1 MTIAGYRLEKQAQV
15 GSFSLLVQALVSIAL
30 AFVASGLLLAILGF
44 DPIAAFDALR
54 KGAFGSWRNVQG
66 SLVHAAPLAFTGLAA
81 AVAFRA
87 RIWSI
92 GQEGQLFAGA
102 MMAYFFTT
110 FLNLPAVIMVP
121 LVICAAALGGGL
133 MGGLAGTLKARF
145 NVDVI
150 VSTVMLN
157 YIIVYLLSY
166 LLTSRIWMAPGEYY
180 LQTDRIPRTARLPD
194 LWPGAELHLGVVLA
208 VLAVLAL
215 HVLINRTTFGFDL
228 RAFGDNAVAAR
239 FKGVE
244 PKRMTVTVLMLSG
257 ALAGL
262 GGVVQSFGVDFRL
275 SQNFLFGYGSA
286 GLIVAV
292 IAGLRPLS
300 VGLVALLFGALAKGG
315 LFMQVMADVSS
326 AIVSA
331 MQAIILMFFLITSV
345 LFQYRLRRVDNDV

>member
-1 MTIAGYRLEKQAQV
+1 MTITGYRIEKRIETGVIAQI
-15 GSFSLLVQALVSIAL
+15 VQACMAIAL
-30 AFVASGLLLAILGF
+30 AFGASGLLLAVLGF
-44 DPIAAFDALR
+44 DPVAAFEALH
-54 KGAFGSWRNVQG
+54 KGALGTWRNVQG
-66 SLVHAAPLAFTGLAA
+66 SLVQAAPLVFAGLAV

-92 GQEGQLFAGA
+92 GQEGQIFAGA
-102 MMAYFFTT
+102 MMAYFCTT
-110 FLNLPAVIMVP
+110 FLKLPALIMVP
-121 LVICAAALGGGL
+121 VIILAGALGGGL
-133 MGGLAGTLKARF
+133 MGGLAGALKARF

-180 LQTDRIPRTARLPD
+180 LQTDRIPREARLPD
-194 LWPGAELHLGVVLA
+194 LWSGADLHLGVMLA
-208 VLAVLAL
+208 VLAIIAL
-215 HVLINRTTFGFDL
+215 HILISHTSFGFSL

-244 PKRMTVTVLMLSG
+244 PRRMTVIVLALSG

-275 SQNFLFGYGSA
+275 SQTFLYGYGSA
-286 GLIVAV
+286 GIIVAV

-300 VGLVALLFGALAKGG
+300 IGLVAFLFGVLAKGG
-315 LFMQVMADVSS
+315 LFMQVMAGVSS

-331 MQAIILMFFLITSV
+331 MQAIILMFFLVTSV
-345 LFQYRLRRVDNDV
+345 LFKYRLRRVDHHV

>member
-1 MTIAGYRLEKQAQV
+1 MTLAGYRLEKRAEAGMLGQ
-15 GSFSLLVQALVSIAL
+15 LVQAFVAIVA
-30 AFVASGLLLAILGF
+30 AFVVSGFLLAVLGF
-44 DPIAAFDALR
+44 DPFAAFDALR
-54 KGAFGSWRNVQG
+54 KGAFGTWRNVQG

-110 FLNLPAVIMVP
+110 ILDLPVLIMVP
-121 LVICAAALGGGL
+121 LVVLAAALGGGL

-180 LQTDRIPRTARLPD
+180 LQTDRIPRDARLPD
-194 LWPGAELHLGVVLA
+194 LWPGAELHLGVLLALLA
-208 VLAVLAL
+208 VIAM
-215 HVLINRTTFGFDL
+215 HVLISRTTFGFSL
-228 RAFGDNAVAAR
+228 RAFGDNPVAAR
-239 FKGVE
+239 FKGTN
-244 PKRMTVTVLMLSG
+244 PSRMTVIVLMLSG

-275 SQNFLFGYGSA
+275 SQTFLYGYGSA

-300 VGLVALLFGALAKGG
+300 VGLVAFLFGALAKGG

-331 MQAIILMFFLITSV
+331 MQAIILMFFLVTTV
-345 LFQYRLRRVDNDV
+345 AFQYRVRRVRHDV